1 MEKIRTQM
9 PKAVSP
15 SRCRMKGERKTPT
28 RILTPRLN
36 QLEPTFLKISVLR
49 IGYWGLRLEQ
59 PTRQHGWRS
68 GGGNQ
73 WEKRFGHFLRR
84 PMGSVYASGKFI
96 EPPAELG
103 RSPVRIQA

>member
-1 MEKIRTQM
+1 MEKIRTQI
-9 PKAVSP
+9 PNAVSP
-15 SRCRMKGERKTPT
+15 SRCRMKGERKIPT

-59 PTRQHGWRS
+59 PSRQHGLQS
-68 GGGNQ
+68 GAGNQ
-73 WEKRFGHFLRR
+73 SDERFRQMLRR
-84 PMGSVYASGKFI
+84 PMGSVYASGEFI

-103 RSPVRIQA
+103 RSPVRIRA